1 MLLLKLIMLEWH
13 SEKNREGDYMIKCI
27 ATDMDGTLLNSS
39 QKISDE
45 NREAI
50 LKAQARGVEVVVATG
65 RSYQEA
71 ILPLKEA
78 GLNCPIIGVN
88 GAEVRSVEG
97 EVLAVNTMENRLAEK
112 AASVLREKDVYF
124 EVYTNKGTYTNDAE
138 KSVSIIVDI
147 IVSANPDANY
157 EKAIETARLRVED
170 GLLETIDDYGKLFAD
185 EEVKVYKF
193 LAFSFDNDRL
203 EAVRT
208 SLENLDGIAASSSG
222 HENLEVTSRDAQK
235 GIALEAFVNKRGI
248 LLEETMAI
256 GDNFNDVSMF
266 EKAGHSVAMGN
277 APELIK
283 EQCDEVTATNEEG
296 GVAKAIMAV
305 LR

>member
-1 MLLLKLIMLEWH
+1 
-13 SEKNREGDYMIKCI
+13 MIKCI

-45 NREAI
+45 NRDAI
-50 LKAQARGVEVVVATG
+50 LKAQSMGVEVVVATG

-71 ILPLKEA
+71 ILPIKEA
-78 GLNCPIIGVN
+78 GLNCPVIGVN

-97 EVLAVNTMENRLAEK
+97 EILSVNTIENRQAEK
-112 AASVLREKDVYF
+112 AAAVLKENNVYF

-147 IVSANPDANY
+147 IVSTNPDANY
-157 EKAIETARLRVED
+157 EKAIEAAKQRVEN
-170 GLLETIDDYGKLFAD
+170 GMLERINDYGKLFAD
-185 EEVKVYKF
+185 KEVKIYKF

-203 EAVRT
+203 EAART
-208 SLENLDGIAASSSG
+208 SLAKLDGIVTSSSG
-222 HENLEVTSRDAQK
+222 HENLEITSREAQK
-235 GIALEAFVNKRGI
+235 GIALEAFVNERGI

-266 EKAGHSVAMGN
+266 KKAGHSVAMGN
-277 APELIK
+277 APEMIK
-283 EQCDEVTATNEEG
+283 EQCDEVTATNEES

-305 LR
+305 LK